1 MTQKYGDNFYNKFN
15 RDRQEEFKKKVERFI
30 KRWLTYVDE
39 LEKNHYPE
47 NIEDFDNKQLKI
59 IQEEYSRVLCLGDEL
74 IEYNQ
79 IKEQIKDF
87 DASYDNQV
95 QEIIEKAMIGCI
107 KKGYNE
113 PAVKILHLLCGTK
126 FSREQ
131 KDFDFIASNLQE
143 IMKNYAKRENQ
154 TVLPYVKF
162 ATQIPFETDKTH
174 FEQLILSGCYG
185 DEFAKLEFLEQLH
198 KSCETSSQM

>member
-1 MTQKYGDNFYNKFN
+1 MEQVYDDNFYKKFN
-15 RDRQEEFKKKVERFI
+15 RDRQEELKKKVERFI

-39 LEKNHYPE
+39 LENNHYHE
-47 NIEDFDNKQLKI
+47 NIEDFDNKQLRM
-59 IQEEYSRVLCLGDEL
+59 IQEEYCRMQSLGDEL

-95 QEIIEKAMIGCI
+95 QEIIERAMIGCI

-113 PAVKILHLLCGTK
+113 PAVKILHLLCDAK
-126 FSREQ
+126 FSTEL
-131 KDFDFIASNLQE
+131 KDFDFITSNLQE

-174 FEQLILSGCYG
+174 FEHLILSGYYG
-185 DEFAKLEFLEQLH
+185 DEFANPEFLEQLC
-198 KSCETSSQM
+198 KSCEVCSQM